1 MPTRT
6 SMKTKPT
13 STLMSCFTARNGLLL
28 IAVFSLTLMGC
39 NASKALKGAGIG
51 AGAGAIIG
59 GAIGKAS
66 GETAKGAIIG
76 AAVGGSAGAI
86 IGNEM
91 DKQARELEE
100 ELENARVERV
110 GEGIQIT
117 FDAAILFAVDSS
129 ELSEASKANLDNLA
143 NSLQEYPNT
152 NILVVGH
159 TDNTGAESYNQ
170 ALSERRAG
178 SAAAYLAQQDIAT
191 TRLAISGLGETTPIA
206 DNATTEG
213 RRQNRRV
220 EVAITATEEYR
231 ESLEAN
237 SGN

>member
-1 MPTRT
+1 
-6 SMKTKPT
+6 MKTKLNSTFT
-13 STLMSCFTARNGLLL
+13 SYLTARNSLLL
-28 IAVFSLTLMGC
+28 IAVFSLSIMGC

-76 AAVGGSAGAI
+76 AAVGGTAGAI

-117 FDAAILFAVDSS
+117 FDAAILFTVDSS
-129 ELSEASKANLDNLA
+129 ELSAASKANLDKLA
-143 NSLQEYPNT
+143 NSLQDYENT
-152 NILVVGH
+152 NILIVGH
-159 TDNTGAESYNQ
+159 TDDTGAESYNQ

-178 SAAAYLAQQDIAT
+178 AAAAYLAQQGIST
-191 TRLAISGLGETTPIA
+191 SRLTISGLGENSPIA
-206 DNATTEG
+206 ANSTTEG

-231 ESLEAN
+231 ESLEAQT
-237 SGN
+237 GK